1 MTTIKNY
8 CNLFRSEK
16 SKDENHRVHGENNYN
31 KMLPTIPHIPY
42 VSESESINSSILDQ
56 NILSSDEEALSR
68 AGTVESQLCFLDDE
82 KNAKRQSFQKKYN
95 TRLI

>member
-31 KMLPTIPHIPY
+31 KMLPTIPY
-42 VSESESINSSILDQ
+42 VSESESINSYILDQ
-56 NILSSDEEALSR
+56 DILSSDEELLNHNFS
-68 AGTVESQLCFLDDE
+68 S
-82 KNAKRQSFQKKYN
+82 
-95 TRLI
+95 